1 MLRLFCIAAVLLCFL
16 SRAFG
21 AQPSVQEIDAFV
33 SKLTPQQQSEQL
45 ALARTRITS
54 LAKAA
59 KTPETKRELA
69 ELRKLVDS
77 ASKKLP
83 LFPVMELPPH
93 DGDIGRLPMWLRI
106 KENTADGDVVCAV
119 PVSSGD
125 PLTVPGDTVGIADAN
140 RSIQCAIAKSHNVD
154 IKITGIKGRLAP
166 GERIFDSDL
175 YFAHE
180 VKAGGKK
187 QLIIEKIESE
197 PIVDAWKTT
206 FKKK

>member
-1 MLRLFCIAAVLLCFL
+1 MFRLFCIAAVLLCCL

-54 LAKAA
+54 LAKAP

-106 KENTADGDVVCAV
+106 KENTTDGDVVCAV
-119 PVSSGD
+119 PVLSGD
-125 PLTVPGDTVGIADAN
+125 PLTVPGDTVGSADVN
-140 RSIQCAIAKSHNVD
+140 RSIQLAGTLLECPLYPRRAIFIRSSSRA
-154 IKITGIKGRLAP
+154 LAWLTL
-166 GERIFDSDL
+166 RQDS
-175 YFAHE
+175 FSPACRC
-180 VKAGGKK
+180 VG
-187 QLIIEKIESE
+187 
-197 PIVDAWKTT
+197 
-206 FKKK
+206 